1 MDRFDSYKSIWLSEE
16 GRQIPSA
23 DEFLDLAKR
32 YKRRSQRLTIWV
44 IIILLACFIS
54 FFGVWFGYEST
65 MWTTKFGE
73 ILIFVT
79 ILYYIYYTYKDLQK
93 KRKLDVINVNTFL
106 YQLKSDIEETKL
118 RKSIIL
124 KFITLYGISY
134 GFFIYENASVNQE
147 KLIISYTILIAF
159 VMFLW
164 FVFRPIVFKIHNK
177 KVYSTINKIVQLQNE
192 INEYGKDK

>member
-1 MDRFDSYKSIWLSEE
+1 MDRFDSYKSIWLSDE